1 MALYQE
7 DKEEVVLSKTAADLE
22 TSQILNSS
30 KLNETITKRV
40 CLSAEGTSSRA

>member
-30 KLNETITKRV
+30 KLNATITNQI
-40 CLSAEGTSSRA
+40 SGY